1 MNNCWLLGLVL
12 FFACV
17 YSQVT
22 TIPIQLYT
30 TSNAAI
36 SPGSIRYYQV
46 TPCLTSCAGY
56 KWAFLSISLPSNPS
70 WDSNEPVLA
79 MELSICQFSF
89 ADGCVFATNYVWS
102 STSTFSP
109 QIQWDWT
116 QNLDQTGSFYI
127 RVTAPIASV
136 DYSFQIQFEVDGIY
150 MSGIYN
156 FRAFESSA
164 VSETTN
170 FNRLGQNALL
180 LSDTV
185 NNAATKTYFVQF
197 CTNDWPTNC
206 NKNAFSITTTVVE
219 DPSRPMSQFNLYA
232 CPWTYG
238 GCGIYMYEVADK
250 TATGVAQVTVSN
262 PNFNATEG
270 IYFTVYGIG
279 GEYDGINKY
288 GMSIVLKRSDEQ

>member
-1 MNNCWLLGLVL
+1 LGLVL
-12 FFACV
+12 FVVCGHA
-17 YSQVT
+17 QVT

-30 TSNAAI
+30 SNEEV
-36 SPGSIRYYQV
+36 SPGYNYIKYYQV
-46 TPCLTSCAGY
+46 TPCFTSCGGN
-56 KWAFLSISLPSNPS
+56 KWATLSIALPSNPS
-70 WDSNEPVLA
+70 WNSNDPVVA

-89 ADGCVFATNYVWS
+89 DDGCVFATNYVWS
-102 STSTFSP
+102 TSSTFSP

-127 RVTAPIASV
+127 RVTAPIATV
-136 DYSFQIQFEVDGIY
+136 QYSFQIQFEVDGAF
-150 MSGIYN
+150 MSGTYN

-180 LSDTV
+180 FSDTV

-197 CTNDWPTNC
+197 CTNDWPANC
-206 NKNAFSITTTVVE
+206 NKNAFSITTTVVA
-219 DPSRPMSQFNLYA
+219 DPSRPMSQFNLYS

-238 GCGIYMYEVADK
+238 GCGLYMYEVADL
-250 TATGVAQVTVSN
+250 TATGVAQVIVSN

-279 GEYDGINKY
+279 GEYDGINQY